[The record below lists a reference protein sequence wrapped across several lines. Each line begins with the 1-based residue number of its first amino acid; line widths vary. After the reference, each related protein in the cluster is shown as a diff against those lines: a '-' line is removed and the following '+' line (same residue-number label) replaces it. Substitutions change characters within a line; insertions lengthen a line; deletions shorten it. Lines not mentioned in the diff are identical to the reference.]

1 MGPAGTG
8 AVSRGAAATALAAYT
23 DGTTGIS
30 LVITH
35 ASTAETPTAT
45 GDRSTVET
53 DATAAETSVKTDA
66 RRVLMKVVRKGK
78 VSVVRPAMALENSAG
93 RVAENDKAVQSE
105 AADKGGQLAPAE
117 GGATPTRVEVAAAA
131 VQAAA
136 KVAPWARAR
145 VVKAVAARVSVGAV
159 AAKVVAAAKVAAA
172 ARAAAAKVVE
182 GADKRV

>member
-1 MGPAGTG
+1 MMPRSWPLPAAVIASTSMHGMGPAGTG

-78 VSVVRPAMALENSAG
+78 V
-93 RVAENDKAVQSE
+93 
-105 AADKGGQLAPAE
+105 
-117 GGATPTRVEVAAAA
+117 
-131 VQAAA
+131 
-136 KVAPWARAR
+136 
-145 VVKAVAARVSVGAV
+145 
-159 AAKVVAAAKVAAA
+159 
-172 ARAAAAKVVE
+172 
-182 GADKRV
+182 